1 MTKRSHNKKRNVGI
15 IYEQLIFTVS
25 KGLIN
30 DNLKQAN
37 AAKKLIKKYFKPGT
51 ELHKEHKLML
61 ALIKPQIISSSLAT
75 NILQEARNASKI
87 HNIERLSREKSR
99 LIRDINLTFGKT
111 FYNQKVK
118 DYKKF
123 ATVQTLINDWRN
135 PYNKDFERTTIYEAK
150 VHDILLENKQLD
162 SLESQKNTEINKLV
176 VDIMTKKF
184 NQKYGKRL
192 NEMQQNLIKQYVFSG
207 KEKSFETT
215 LNSLKESTLRDL
227 TKYTVLCESK
237 IVQAKIDPVIKE
249 LRDLDTSNI
258 DDNSLSKFMLLCQ
271 LKEELAEKTN
281 G

>member
-1 MTKRSHNKKRNVGI
+1 MTNKSHNKKRNVGI
-15 IYEQLIFTVS
+15 IYEQLILTVS

-30 DNLKQAN
+30 DNLELAN
-37 AAKKLIKKYFKPGT
+37 KAKTLIKKYFKPGT

-61 ALIKPQIISSSLAT
+61 ALIKPQINSSSLAT
-75 NILQEARNASKI
+75 SILQEARYASKV
-87 HNIERLSREKSR
+87 HNKERLSREKSR

-135 PYNKDFERTTIYEAK
+135 AHNKDFERTTIYEAK
-150 VHDILLENKQLD
+150 VHDILLENKTSD
-162 SLESQKNTEINKLV
+162 SLESQKNTEVNKLV

-192 NEMQQNLIKQYVFSG
+192 NEMQQNIIRQYVFSG

-215 LNSLKESTLRDL
+215 LNSLRESVLRDL
-227 TKYTVLCESK
+227 TKYNVLCESK
-237 IVQAKIDPVIKE
+237 IVKAKIDPVIKE
-249 LRDLDTSNI
+249 LKDLDTSNI